1 MPTQRHDSDGA
12 ATQPHKLTSINFLW
26 FHFNTAVTPLPVH
39 RQPTTASF
47 RCHHCLSIAPSHPR
61 HAATTAISAC
71 QQALFTPSLQPF
83 DLATTALLP
92 RHYGPLTSSLLSL
105 RGAKTRHFSFQ
116 QANPLTDS
124 ELVQSPKRV
133 VFRPDCRFV
142 FSTPQ
147 NGDCALT
154 FTPPC
159 LVNIS

>member
-1 MPTQRHDSDGA
+1 MR
-12 ATQPHKLTSINFLW
+12 

-61 HAATTAISAC
+61 HAATTALSPC

-83 DLATTALLP
+83 DLLIKPLLP
-92 RHYGPLTSSLLSL
+92 RHYVPLTSSLHSL
-105 RGAKTRHFSFQ
+105 RGAKTRHFSPQ
-116 QANPLTDS
+116 QANPLTVN
-124 ELVQSPKRV
+124 ELAKSPKRV

-142 FSTPQ
+142 ISTPQ

-154 FTPPC
+154 FTSPR
-159 LVNIS
+159 LVNVS